1 LTKLPLAPAVVFNLV
16 RELRKGA
23 GSRKPIALG
32 GAREL
37 ADALRRE
44 LVRDGDASAVRS
56 GSADGAAA
64 LVYVLAHELTEADEQ
79 ELRHADERSVPIV
92 VLGPEPTTRIPYVLA
107 TAVIPLR
114 AGEGFPIAEL
124 ATLLG
129 GKLDEE
135 ATQIAARLPVLR
147 RGIAEALIS
156 RVARQN
162 GILGAAIFV
171 PGADFPVLTLNQL
184 RLVLRLAQAH
194 GHEIDAQRAPE
205 ILGVIGG
212 GLGFRA
218 LARQALSVVPVAGW
232 AVKGAVAYTGT
243 RALGEAALR
252 YFEAR
257 DQADASSGGGRTEF
271 RSPGAD
277 RT

>member
-1 LTKLPLAPAVVFNLV
+1 LKLGLGPAVVFNLV
-16 RELRKGA
+16 RELRKTA
-23 GSRKPIALG
+23 ESRKPIVIG

-37 ADALRRE
+37 AGALRRE
-44 LVRDGDASAVRS
+44 LIRDGDASAVRIH
-56 GSADGAAA
+56 DVEGAAA
-64 LVYVLAHELTEADEQ
+64 LVYVLAHAPTRDVERTLRSADEQ
-79 ELRHADERSVPIV
+79 GVPIV
-92 VLGPEPTTRIPYVLA
+92 VIGPEPRTPIPYALA
-107 TAVIPLR
+107 TDVIPLR
-114 AGEGFPIAEL
+114 PGESFPLDEL
-124 ATLLG
+124 AKLLG

-147 RGIAEALIS
+147 RAISEALIS

-194 GHEIDAQRAPE
+194 GQEIDAQRAPE
-205 ILGVIGG
+205 ILAVIGG

-218 LARQALSVVPVAGW
+218 VARQALSVVPVAGW

-257 DQADASSGGGRTEF
+257 VGDGASSGSGAKLRT
-271 RSPGAD
+271 PGAD
-277 RT
+277 RS